1 MIIYTPSQER
11 LHSSQQQQ
19 QHLRLTILLLLT
31 VASPVSSLLGYS
43 TVVGANTGAA
53 THKTRGVVE
62 QRLRRLPLLHAEND
76 DKANK
81 GETSSFILPIFP
93 LRKSIKLPGETLTL
107 NLYEERY
114 LAMAEWIL
122 LGTTGARS
130 SRIDTRTNSKSNAS
144 SLSSSMMFGAL
155 YASDKPQIVSD
166 AGMGPIVPM
175 LRVGDVGV
183 VFPVEHHQQDMV
195 ETRGGVD
202 RCRRIR
208 IVGTGVSI

>member
-1 MIIYTPSQER
+1 MILYIPSQER

-122 LGTTGARS
+122 LGTTGAIS
-130 SRIDTRTNSKSNAS
+130 SRIVDTRTNSKSNAS

-155 YASDKPQIVSD
+155 YASDKQIGRAHV
-166 AGMGPIVPM
+166 
-175 LRVGDVGV
+175 
-183 VFPVEHHQQDMV
+183 
-195 ETRGGVD
+195 
-202 RCRRIR
+202 
-208 IVGTGVSI
+208 